1 MEGGDRM
8 LKISNASTE
17 TTLSLEAGAE
27 AGTIDLIARTPQG
40 KTVPLMNFKEGG
52 KVTRYA
58 SVPAGFALPVT
69 RSGRVR
75 VVLYR

>member
-1 MEGGDRM
+1 M
-8 LKISNASTE
+8 LKIASATAD
-17 TTLSLEAGAE
+17 TSLYLEIGAE
-27 AGTIDLIARTPQG
+27 AGTVDLIARTPAG
-40 KTVPLMNFKEGG
+40 KTIPLMNFKEGG

-58 SVPAGFALPVT
+58 GVPSGFALPVT